1 MTNILTPLISGVA
14 ALIGVIV
21 GGALSYSLEMKRWR
35 REDARR
41 FDLERRQ
48 AYSKFLRI
56 VNQFNFL
63 DGERIPEGL
72 QTEFANA
79 LTEIEI
85 LATPDVYKRV
95 YEFAQIV
102 DDQLINRNP
111 SRLPEN
117 AWYRARTNLI
127 EIIRKEMGIESPY
140 AMLHSAD

>member
-1 MTNILTPLISGVA
+1 MGNILTPLISGLA

-56 VNQFNFL
+56 VNQLNFL

-85 LATPDVYKRV
+85 VATPAVYKRV

-102 DDQLINRNP
+102 NDQLINRNP
-111 SRLPEN
+111 STLPAN
-117 AWYRARTNLI
+117 AWYRGRTNLI

-140 AMLHSAD
+140 AMLHSDD